1 MMDRRATIVFDL
13 DGTLVDT
20 APDLIGALNHVLTIH
35 GRPVLAPEM
44 VRKVVGFGAAV
55 TIERG
60 TALTGGIPAADI
72 RAKML
77 EQFLAY
83 YTDHIADYSRPF
95 DGAEDCLKRL
105 ANAGFIL
112 GLCTNKPESLSRK
125 LLAQLKLDHYFASL
139 LGGDTLAVRKPDPTH
154 VIETI
159 RRAGGQI
166 PFAVMIGDSSADIDA
181 AKSANIPSIAVS
193 FGYSDRPVADLGPDR
208 IIKHFDELDRV
219 AQELL
224 TP

>member
-1 MMDRRATIVFDL
+1 MRDQRTTIVFDL

-20 APDLIGALNHVLTIH
+20 APDLIGALNHVLTEH
-35 GRPVLAPEM
+35 DRPALAPEM
-44 VRKVVGFGAAV
+44 VRKVVGFGAAA

-60 TALTGGIPAADI
+60 TALTGGIPSADI

-77 EQFLAY
+77 EQFLDY
-83 YTDHIADYSRPF
+83 YANHIADFSRPF

-105 ANAGFIL
+105 RDTGFIL
-112 GLCTNKPESLSRK
+112 GLCTNKPEALSRK
-125 LLAQLKLDHYFASL
+125 LLAQLKLNHYFSSL

-166 PFAVMIGDSSADIDA
+166 PFGIMIGDSSADIDA
-181 AKSANIPSIAVS
+181 AKSANIPAIAVS
-193 FGYSDRPVADLGPDR
+193 FGYSDRPVADLAPDR
-208 IIKHFDELDRV
+208 VIHHFDELDRV
-219 AQELL
+219 VQELL
-224 TP
+224 AN

>member
-1 MMDRRATIVFDL
+1 MSNPRTTIVFDL

-20 APDLIGALNHVLTIH
+20 APDLIGALNHVLTLH
-35 GRPVLAPEM
+35 GRETLAPEM

-60 TALTGGIPAADI
+60 TALTGGIPAADT

-83 YTDHIADYSRPF
+83 YTDHISDHSRPF
-95 DGAEDCLKRL
+95 EGVEDCLKRL
-105 ANAGFIL
+105 QGGGFIL
-112 GLCTNKPESLSRK
+112 GLCTNKPEALSRK
-125 LLAQLKLDHYFASL
+125 LLAQLKLDHYFSSL
-139 LGGDTLAVRKPDPTH
+139 LGGDSLPVRKPNPTH

-166 PFAVMIGDSSADIDA
+166 PYGVMIGDSSADIDA
-181 AKSANIPSIAVS
+181 ARSANIASIAVS
-193 FGYSDRPVADLGPDR
+193 FGYSDRPVADLNADR
-208 IIKHFDELDRV
+208 VVHHFDELDKAIDEV
-219 AQELL
+219 L
-224 TP
+224 TL